1 MKVIARQSRNQISEY
16 LQQRRKGRQERVL
29 SFRTKR
35 EIFLRSRSFV
45 REDGP
50 WLSLG
55 DFATWR
61 ETPSAFSFRSF
72 AQAKQI
78 LNYSITKSTKVFV
91 GCAAATDRVVARM
104 KRSEIRDREKPKYYC
119 HFDPFGAQGKLRE
132 KSLIG
137 LPFLFRN

>member
-91 GCAAATDRVVARM
+91 GCAARTDRIVDHRGT
-104 KRSEIRDREKPKYYC
+104 DRPSTVLLNA
-119 HFDPFGAQGKLRE
+119 GG
-132 KSLIG
+132 G
-137 LPFLFRN
+137 